1 LTDAPVADAG
11 LQLDRLRK
19 PSAELGLVPVL
30 LSGMESEPKRPWD
43 SKEFSPT
50 DPRRIDNFNAAREL
64 AHSWRG
70 SLDEEDEESLEPVK
84 PFGLKF
90 PGLAVPPVSDGRTD
104 DRSAL
109 AHLTSGRIGLVAAG
123 RPADTITALGWMGAV
138 NVHQDHVII
147 SAVLRSWED
156 RWLARVVEIGFDTLT
171 LTVGIPPRDIE
182 TALALAAEHFAL
194 CPDNIFQGSETLEA
208 YAKYLIGSRSWNFW
222 WD

>member
-1 LTDAPVADAG
+1 MH
-11 LQLDRLRK
+11 
-19 PSAELGLVPVL
+19 PSPTPACLVPVL

-50 DPRRIDNFNAAREL
+50 DPRRIDHFNAAREP
-64 AHSWRG
+64 AHAWRA
-70 SLDEEDEESLEPVK
+70 SLDEEDEESLQPVQ

-90 PGLAVPPVSDGRTD
+90 PGLAVPPASDGPTD
-104 DRSAL
+104 DRAAL
-109 AHLTSGRIGLVAAG
+109 ARLMSGRIGLVAAG

-138 NVHQDHVII
+138 NVHQDPVII
-147 SAVLRSWED
+147 SAVLRSWEAQ
-156 RWLARVVEIGFDTLT
+156 WLARVVEIGFDTLT
-171 LTVGIPPRDIE
+171 LTVGIPPPDVK

-208 YAKYLIGSRSWNFW
+208 YAKYLIGSRTWTFW